1 MSKFVKDKMTPEQR
15 HAENTL
21 EWRSYMLLGIAFL
34 APFAGLWLMRWILQ
48 SVGAAD
54 GGPYITYFH
63 GTLFVLFGGVRPINH
78 LAALVAGQTRELHGK
93 VHHPPLKDEVE
104 EDLELKVERMEMLL
118 SMLTE
123 KLREQES
130 SKMEDTTLKRQG
142 MLEVQDNFEKTA
154 ARLEDG
160 ARRREKKAEM
170 ALEMMERRL
179 EGLEKQYEGLLS
191 VTLKEREAVKQAEPT
206 LRGLILKW
214 LDWIEAFFRMGQRR
228 AASRSPN
235 GYYSP
240 TSSRRLA
247 TNGNGNG
254 RGSTSGT
261 AISLL
266 LRRRSHEG
274 AGPINLDTVVE
285 EGPEEADP
293 AQGGDHEM
301 IDLLGVADG
310 NTPELTMPAHGIR
323 KRTKVG
329 GLDNLSGSTANGAAG
344 SNSGGQFIRVPAE
357 GSNRHGKKA
366 GGHSRSGGATV
377 DGVFLYLFTLTS
389 VAYDPAWICSS
400 G

>member
-1 MSKFVKDKMTPEQR
+1 MTPEQR
-15 HAENTL
+15 RAENTL
-21 EWRSYMLLGIAFL
+21 EWRSFMLLAIAFF

-93 VHHPPLKDEVE
+93 VHHPPLKDEAE
-104 EDLELKVERMEMLL
+104 QDLELKLERMEMLL

-123 KLREQES
+123 KFREQES

-170 ALEMMERRL
+170 ALEMMERRF

-191 VTLKEREAVKQAEPT
+191 ITLKEKEAAKQAEPT
-206 LRGLILKW
+206 LRSLILKW
-214 LDWIEAFFRMGQRR
+214 LDWIEAFLRMGQRR
-228 AASRSPN
+228 TTSRSPN

-240 TSSRRLA
+240 TNSRMDLRRLA
-247 TNGNGNG
+247 TNGNGNS

-266 LRRRSHEG
+266 LRRRSYEA

-285 EGPEEADP
+285 EGPEVEAEADP
-293 AQGGDHEM
+293 AQGGDHGTT
-301 IDLLGVADG
+301 DLLGVADG
-310 NTPELTMPAHGIR
+310 NASELTMPAHGVR

-329 GLDNLSGSTANGAAG
+329 GLDNQPGSTANGAAG
-344 SNSGGQFIRVPAE
+344 SNSGSQFLRVPAE
-357 GSNRHGKKA
+357 GSRHGRKP
-366 GGHSRSGGATV
+366 GGHSRSGGAIV
-377 DGVFLYLFTLTS
+377 DGAFLYFISPRFGGLEC
-389 VAYDPAWICSS
+389 CSS